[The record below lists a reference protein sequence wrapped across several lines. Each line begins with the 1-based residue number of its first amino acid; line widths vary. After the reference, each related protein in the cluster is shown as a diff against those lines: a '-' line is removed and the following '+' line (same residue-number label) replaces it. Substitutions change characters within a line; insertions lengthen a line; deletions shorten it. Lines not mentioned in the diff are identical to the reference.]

1 MVCTKPGWFVH
12 RFRNS
17 DSHDQNRRGWF
28 LGTENVARIGRCG
41 TSLRRKEQGAG
52 LPAVPSSRGA
62 ELGEKDRGCP
72 SGHHALCLGQVKSSN
87 PKENLVFLDVDVN
100 GTIDRSITAEIE
112 TEPIFGVRAE
122 LQPSSKDRSPVLG
135 HFDLFCT

>member
-1 MVCTKPGWFVH
+1 MIKTEG
-12 RFRNS
+12 
-17 DSHDQNRRGWF
+17 DGF
-28 LGTENVARIGRCG
+28 LAPKMWRELADVAPPCGGR
-41 TSLRRKEQGAG
+41 SAG
-52 LPAVPSSRGA
+52 LPAVPSSRVA

-87 PKENLVFLDVDVN
+87 LKENPLFLDVDVN